1 MKTTKALLIT
11 TLLVT
16 GILAPAAPG
25 GAPMG
30 PPAAMLGEGNWS
42 IGAEFGREQIDLQ
55 GCGTF
60 GTVYVIDPL
69 TVEAWDFIESQ
80 RIKNLEMNMIFGTVA
95 VGICDNLDLFVRVG
109 AADAQDEMTATG
121 DVVDI
126 GIPGE
131 YSIGSLDSSFGL
143 AWGAGTRAT
152 FCRWGPWSIGGLMQ
166 VTWFDPG
173 DSDIMYADPVPAG
186 PGDVPFPDAR
196 QVGEARID
204 FWQAQFSLAAVYQ
217 VDTLRFWAGPFLQFI
232 EGDLKRDGRVL
243 FLSGGEFVD
252 FGDTFDA
259 SSDIQEQSQFG
270 AHFGT
275 SWEITDQWNL
285 WVEGQVTGDSWLIG
299 IGTFFAT
306 EETFG
311 M

>member
-1 MKTTKALLIT
+1 MKITRALLIT
-11 TLLVT
+11 TLLAT
-16 GILAPAAPG
+16 GIWAPAAPG

-42 IGAEFGREQIDLQ
+42 IGAEFGREQMDLQ

-60 GTVYVIDPL
+60 RAVFQFVPPEIF
-69 TVEAWDFIESQ
+69 DFVESQ
-80 RIKNLEMNMIFGTVA
+80 RIKDLEMNMIFGTVA

-109 AADAQDEMTATG
+109 AADAQDDMTATA
-121 DVVDI
+121 DVVDF

-173 DSDIMYADPVPAG
+173 DSDIQYLDPV
-186 PGDVPFPDAR
+186 VPPPP
-196 QVGEARID
+196 QGVHVGEASID
-204 FWQAQFSLAAVYQ
+204 FWQTQISLAAVYQ
-217 VDTLRFWAGPFLQFI
+217 VDTWRLWFGPFLQFV
-232 EGDLKRDGRVL
+232 EGDLDR
-243 FLSGGEFVD
+243 SGVIVFDDVAV
-252 FGDTFDA
+252 DTFEA
-259 SSDIQEQSQFG
+259 SSDIREQSRFG

-275 SWEITDQWNL
+275 GWEITDVWNL